1 MDNNS
6 IVQLRQ
12 IQLQILN
19 EFVRICQVNSLR
31 YCLYAGTCLGAV
43 RHKGYIPWD
52 DDIDVV
58 MPRADYDKFIQITTK
73 EDNSDFFLDYYT
85 TNHSYGHNFAKFCK
99 KHTLFIEPNGIRQA
113 IYIDVFPQDK
123 VPGPDFVAKSKIP
136 VLIHKIDALT
146 TVRRDGLKGRDFKT
160 KIVFYITRWM
170 PTRWLYCWEKKL
182 MTRFEKTDAKYYL
195 NYGTR
200 YAFINETILIT
211 EFEPYVQMVFEGKK
225 YHVQQVYVLRFLS
238 CSSVDPYDSEFYL
251 WMRRKADSLCWNE
264 RVIKI

>member
-73 EDNSDFFLDYYT
+73 KPPS
-85 TNHSYGHNFAKFCK
+85 
-99 KHTLFIEPNGIRQA
+99 
-113 IYIDVFPQDK
+113 
-123 VPGPDFVAKSKIP
+123 
-136 VLIHKIDALT
+136 
-146 TVRRDGLKGRDFKT
+146 
-160 KIVFYITRWM
+160 
-170 PTRWLYCWEKKL
+170 
-182 MTRFEKTDAKYYL
+182 
-195 NYGTR
+195 
-200 YAFINETILIT
+200 
-211 EFEPYVQMVFEGKK
+211 
-225 YHVQQVYVLRFLS
+225 
-238 CSSVDPYDSEFYL
+238 
-251 WMRRKADSLCWNE
+251 MR
-264 RVIKI
+264 